1 MALNLNVTPDELRRA
16 SKTEIRIMTDYL
28 AEVKSMYQKLD
39 ELSTNWLGAGSSQY
53 YTSIMNRKPE
63 VEELGRVMGQY
74 GIFFDKTAIAYENT
88 DNNIASAA
96 TKL

>member
-16 SKTEIRIMTDYL
+16 SKTEARIMTDYL
-28 AEVKSMYQKLD
+28 AEVKAMYQKLD
-39 ELSTNWLGAGSSQY
+39 ELSTNWQGSGSSQY
-53 YTSIMNRKPE
+53 YTSILNRKPE
-63 VEELGRVMGQY
+63 VEELGNVMGQY
-74 GIFFDKTAIAYENT
+74 ATFFNKTAVLYENT